1 MRSIPTRR
9 DGPVTTPRPYRDPT
23 LTPEREAAVERA
35 LALLREAK
43 PTGRAQRFTRDEMHE
58 RRASLDEDFVP

>member
-1 MRSIPTRR
+1 MRSIPTRP
-9 DGPVTTPRPYRDPT
+9 DGHGTTPRPYHGPA

-58 RRASLDEDFVP
+58 RRASLDEDFAP